1 MKETFTDIYRRNS
14 WGDTESRSGP
24 GSTVFRTRLLRPAL
38 AQRLRDLKIKFVLD
52 GGCGDFNWMRVADLT
67 EIHYTG
73 VDVVNEIVQRN
84 SDQYSDALRRFVC
97 LDLTRDPLPPAE
109 LVLCRDCLVHFSFS
123 DIDRALRAMGAS
135 GARYLLA
142 TTFEATET
150 NCDIVTGG
158 WRPVTISQFVSVASN
173 VVARRYLAPLAP
185 IARSARSISEN
196 EKCTD
201 RKSTRLNSSHVP

>member
-1 MKETFTDIYRRNS
+1 MKETFTDIYRQNS
-14 WGDTESRSGP
+14 WGDTESRSGH

-38 AQRLRDLKIKFVLD
+38 AQLLRDLKIKSVLD
-52 GGCGDFNWMRVADLT
+52 AGCGDFNWMRVADLT

-158 WRPVTISQFVSVASN
+158 WRPLNMEKPPFSFPRPVCKLWDGPRPDGT
-173 VVARRYLAPLAP
+173 YPDKMLALYELPRDAG
-185 IARSARSISEN
+185 
-196 EKCTD
+196 
-201 RKSTRLNSSHVP
+201 LNSTT